1 MQLCCITN
9 GGYMTGK
16 VKAMWQEQQE
26 ILGEALDIYE
36 SKLSQLERFEAY
48 QAEGVTSDIVFN
60 ATNDLK
66 EAEAYLAWVYNNVK

>member
-1 MQLCCITN
+1 
-9 GGYMTGK
+9 MTGK

-36 SKLSQLERFEAY
+36 SKLSQLERFDAY
-48 QAEGVTSDIVFN
+48 QAEGATSDIVFN